1 MSLTQSL
8 RQTYHAL
15 WEKMVTHPFVQEL
28 GRDTLPLAKFQRHFQ
43 QDYLF
48 LRAFVTLLALAIAKA
63 PDFPTKRRL
72 AGFLAQV
79 TEGEEALFRR
89 AFREWGMSDAQV
101 DAIRPHAKV
110 APYLSFM
117 ERIAYNGPFHYQL
130 ALLVVSE
137 WTYLDWAQR
146 VVQTYRLP
154 ATPLY
159 RQWVELHSNPDFQA
173 FVEWL
178 RQRLDALGETLA
190 PNARQG
196 VAGVFSA
203 TLLHEVHFWDAAYH
217 HEGTPS
223 A

>member
-1 MSLTQSL
+1 MGLTDDL
-8 RQTYHAL
+8 RQRYHTD
-15 WEKMVTHPFVQEL
+15 WERMVGHPFVQEL
-28 GRDTLPLAKFQRHFQ
+28 GQDVLPLPKFQRYFQ

-48 LRAFVTLLALAIAKA
+48 LRAFVTLLALTIAKA

-79 TEGEEALFRR
+79 TEGEEGLFRR

-101 DAIRPHAKV
+101 ESIRPHPLV

-117 ERIAYNGPFHYQL
+117 ERVAYNSPFHYQL

-146 VVQTYRLP
+146 VVQRYGLPKTPIYRE
-154 ATPLY
+154 
-159 RQWVELHSNPDFQA
+159 WVELHSNALFQE
-173 FVEWL
+173 FVGWL

-196 VAGVFSA
+196 VAGVFAA
-203 TLLHEVHFWDAAYH
+203 TLLHEVHFWDAAYGDTR
-217 HEGTPS
+217 E
-223 A
+223 